1 MKKPDFLKVGD
12 VVGIV
17 ATAKNFLPEE
27 LNAGIEIIK
36 SWGLEVKLG
45 KNCYNH
51 YHQFAGTDTERFS
64 DLQEFLDD
72 KEVKAIV
79 CARGG
84 YGTSRIIDDI
94 SFSAF
99 EATPKWVA
107 GFSDVTVLLAHLNS
121 LGYQSIHSSMPV
133 VFGKNQ
139 NLPSIQTLRDT
150 LFGKLNSF
158 QFPFHELN
166 RKGNADGQIVGGN
179 LSILVSIIGTASDIP
194 TEDKIL
200 FLEDIGEN
208 LYRIDRM
215 MIQLKRAGKLDK
227 LKGLIVGH
235 FNDMSDNSVPFG
247 KSAFEI
253 IADAVKEYKYPVGFN
268 FPAGHEADNR
278 AFILG
283 AKYNLSVDSKQSLVV
298 YNATD
303 SFNYSS

>member
-12 VVGIV
+12 VVGVV

-36 SWGLEVKLG
+36 SWGVKVKVG

-51 YHQFAGTDTERFS
+51 FHQFAGTDEARFS

-72 KEVKAIV
+72 KEVKAII

-94 SFSAF
+94 SFSGF
-99 EATPKWVA
+99 EAHSKWVA
-107 GFSDVTVLLAHLNS
+107 GFSDVTVLLTHLNS
-121 LGYQSIHSSMPV
+121 IGFQSIHSSMPV
-133 VFGKNQ
+133 VFGKNH
-139 NLPSIQTLRDT
+139 NRHSIQTLRDT
-150 LFGKLNSF
+150 LFGKLNPF
-158 QFPFHELN
+158 QFPYHKLN
-166 RKGNADGQIVGGN
+166 RTGNIEGQIVGGN
-179 LSILVSIIGTASDIP
+179 LSILVSLIGTSSDIS

-200 FLEDIGEN
+200 FLEDVGEN

-215 MIQLKRAGKLDK
+215 MIQLKRAGKLNK

-235 FNDMSDNSVPFG
+235 FSDMSDNTVPFG

-253 IADAVKEYKYPVGFN
+253 IADSVKEYTYPVGFN

-283 AKYNLSVDSKQSLVV
+283 AKYILNVNSKESVVV
-298 YNATD
+298 YCTTD
-303 SFNYSS
+303 NLNYSS

>member
-1 MKKPDFLKVGD
+1 MKRPDFLKVGD

-17 ATAKNFLPEE
+17 ATAKNFLSEE
-27 LNAGIEIIK
+27 LNSGIEIIK
-36 SWGLEVKLG
+36 SWGVEVKVG

-51 YHQFAGTDTERFS
+51 FHQFAGTDAERFS

-72 KEVKAIV
+72 QDIKAII

-84 YGTSRIIDDI
+84 YGTSKIIDDI
-94 SFSAF
+94 GFSTF
-99 EATPKWVA
+99 EAHPKWIA
-107 GFSDVTVLLAHLNS
+107 GFSDVTVLLTHLNS

-139 NLPSIQTLRDT
+139 NYPSIHTLRDT
-150 LFGKLNSF
+150 LFGRPNSFNLPFHKLN
-158 QFPFHELN
+158 
-166 RKGNADGQIVGGN
+166 RIGNAEGQIVGGN
-179 LSILVSIIGTASDIP
+179 LSILISLIGTASDIS
-194 TEDKIL
+194 TENKIL
-200 FLEDIGEN
+200 FLEDVGEN

-235 FNDMSDNSVPFG
+235 FSDMSDNSIAFG

-253 IADAVKEYKYPVGFN
+253 VTDAVKEYKYPVGFN

-283 AKYNLSVDSKQSLVV
+283 ANYNLSVGSKETVVV
-298 YNATD
+298 YSPTD
-303 SFNYSS
+303 NFNYSS

>member
-12 VVGIV
+12 IVGVV

-27 LNAGIEIIK
+27 LNVGIEIIK
-36 SWGLEVKLG
+36 SWGLEVRVG

-51 YHQFAGTDTERFS
+51 YNQFAGTDEERLS

-72 KEVKAIV
+72 QDVKAII

-94 SFSAF
+94 SFSVF
-99 EATPKWVA
+99 EAQPKWIA
-107 GFSDVTVLLAHLNS
+107 GFSDVTVLLSHVNS
-121 LGYQSIHSSMPV
+121 LGFQSIHSSMPV

-139 NLPSIQTLRDT
+139 SSPSICTLRDT
-150 LFGKLNSF
+150 LFGKLSSIHF
-158 QFPFHELN
+158 SFHELN
-166 RKGNADGQIVGGN
+166 RIGYTEGQIVGGN
-179 LSILVSIIGTASDIP
+179 LSILVSLIGTTSDIS
-194 TEDKIL
+194 TEGKIL
-200 FLEDIGEN
+200 FIEDVGEN

-215 MIQLKRAGKLDK
+215 MVQLKRAGKLDK

-235 FNDMSDNSVPFG
+235 FNDMSDNTVPFG

-253 IADAVKEYKYPVGFN
+253 IADTVKEYKYPVGFN

-278 AFILG
+278 AFIVG
-283 AKYNLSVDSKQSLVV
+283 AKYNLAIESKETVLV
-298 YNATD
+298 YNVTE
-303 SFNYSS
+303 SFTYSS